1 MTEQIEVQG
10 TYVTPTEASAK
21 IVKNYVW
28 WSLGAG
34 LIPFPLVDMAAVAGV
49 QLKMVADISSEY
61 HVKFSENRARII
73 IVTLLGSLVPSAF
86 ASGFVGSLLK
96 ALPLVGTFAGTISM
110 SLFSGATTYAIGQVF
125 IRHFELGGTLLDCDV
140 NKMKAYFEEQF
151 EVGKKKA
158 EQVKKEKG

>member
-73 IVTLLGSLVPSAF
+73 IVTLLGSLVPSGLAG
-86 ASGFVGSLLK
+86 GFVGSLLK

-125 IRHFELGGTLLDCDV
+125 IRHFELGGTLLNCDV

>member
-73 IVTLLGSLVPSAF
+73 IVTLLGSLVPSGLAG
-86 ASGFVGSLLK
+86 GFVGSLLK

-151 EVGKKKA
+151 KEGKKKA
-158 EQVKKEKG
+158 EQIKKEKG

>member
-73 IVTLLGSLVPSAF
+73 IVTLLGSLVPSGLAG
-86 ASGFVGSLLK
+86 GFVGSLLK

>member
-1 MTEQIEVQG
+1 MTEQIEDQAVG
-10 TYVTPTEASAK
+10 TPTEASMK
-21 IVKNYVW
+21 VVKNYMW
-28 WSLGAG
+28 WSMGAG

-73 IVTLLGSLVPSAF
+73 IVTLLGSLVPSGLAG
-86 ASGFVGSLLK
+86 GFVGSLLK